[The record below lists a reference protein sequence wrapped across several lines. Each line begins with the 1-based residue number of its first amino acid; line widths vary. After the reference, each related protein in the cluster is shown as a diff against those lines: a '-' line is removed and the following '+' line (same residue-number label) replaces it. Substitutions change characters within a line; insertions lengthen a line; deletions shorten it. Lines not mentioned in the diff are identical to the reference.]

1 MSSFLSAVAASTGA
15 TSTDTIVTS
24 AFALSGSNRAL
35 AVMITTGASSTIS
48 MTPSRGSDTFTE
60 LAEELAGTSQR
71 VFLYGSTNEPGTGS
85 AALTVVRG
93 SASQYWGFVVTA
105 ATDVDQTTRIDNIT
119 NNADVSTTGGLDT
132 LSLPT
137 GSGDLATDFFGTRG
151 GYDGTAIVPSGSQTD
166 RAGFHTGTASFDRSM
181 RVSTQAGT
189 GSNVNMSWSGFASGA
204 DVFHIGFTFKNGV
217 TAPVANVTADDNPIT
232 YLDTATAVPSPPTVT
247 AGTSSITSIVVSCDA
262 GTVSF
267 TASGSVTLSNNG
279 TSSVTLQNG
288 ASETEYNTVLATM
301 THTRSTKGE
310 TTFTVA
316 PSDGTLSDSKNFTR
330 FVRPAGITFTGTQAQ
345 VRALIQSLGATLD
358 EGETSG
364 TFVLYVE
371 DDTSPTPLTDSQTVT
386 LMVSPPAGDGFL
398 PLLVSTRTLTDVI
411 L

>member
-35 AVMITTGASSTIS
+35 AVTITTGASSTIS
-48 MTPSRGSDTFTE
+48 MTPSRGSDTFTK
-60 LAEELAGTSQR
+60 LAEELAGASQR

-93 SASQYWGFVVTA
+93 GTAQYWGFVVTA

-119 NNADVSTTGGLDT
+119 NNADVSTVGGLDT

-137 GSGDLATDFFGTRG
+137 GSGDLAVDFFGTRG
-151 GYDGTAIVPSGSQTD
+151 GYDGTAIVPGGSQTD

-204 DVFHIGFTFKNGV
+204 DVFHIGFTFNNGAS
-217 TAPVANVTADDNPIT
+217 APVANVTADDNPIT
-232 YLDTATAVPSPPTVT
+232 YLDTTTAVPTPPTVT
-247 AGTSSITSIVVSCDA
+247 EGSSSITSIVVSCDV
-262 GTVSF
+262 GTISF

-301 THTRSTKGE
+301 THTRSTHGV
-310 TTFTVA
+310 TTFTIA
-316 PSDGTLSDSKNFTR
+316 PTDGTLSDSENFTR
-330 FVRPAGITFTGTQAQ
+330 FVSPIGIEFSGTQAQ
-345 VRALIQSLGATLD
+345 VRALFQSLGAVMD
-358 EGETSG
+358 VGETSASL
-364 TFVLYVE
+364 VLYVE
-371 DDTSPTPLTDSQTVT
+371 DDTSPTPLTDEQTVT
-386 LMVSPPAGDGFL
+386 LSVTASNGGRFTFL
-398 PLLVSTRTLTDVI
+398 VRRRRHR
-411 L
+411 